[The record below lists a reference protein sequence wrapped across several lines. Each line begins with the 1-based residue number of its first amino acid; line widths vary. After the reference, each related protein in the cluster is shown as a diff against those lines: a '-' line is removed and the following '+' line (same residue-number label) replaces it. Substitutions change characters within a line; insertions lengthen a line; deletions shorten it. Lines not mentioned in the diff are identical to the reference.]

1 MGATDS
7 EGLTPFGNARLS
19 ILLTGPCGNKK
30 SATRLRILARDVSL
44 SLQNPLQ
51 ISILNHLV
59 VVVEAVHPE
68 MGGRVSVACR
78 LSDGQLL
85 LAEITAYSSKRLGL
99 QAGQQIYA
107 LIKSVALME

>member
-1 MGATDS
+1 MKRNAIRGRYRHRH
-7 EGLTPFGNARLS
+7 TPPRIGIR
-19 ILLTGPCGNKK
+19 
-30 SATRLRILARDVSL
+30 ATR
-44 SLQNPLQ
+44 
-51 ISILNHLV
+51 LNHLV

-68 MGGRVSVACR
+68 IGGRVSVACR